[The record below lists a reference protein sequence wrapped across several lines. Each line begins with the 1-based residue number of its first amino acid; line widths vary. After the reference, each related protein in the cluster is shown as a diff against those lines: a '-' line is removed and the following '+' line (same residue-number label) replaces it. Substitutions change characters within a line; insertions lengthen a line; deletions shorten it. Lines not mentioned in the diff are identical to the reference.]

1 MKKTLISFGLL
12 TFFISFSLAG
22 SIVVGT
28 KTYPV
33 DTLAHYK
40 VGPGSYYTALSLM
53 DPTAPLRVF
62 FLEVD
67 AKNQYIQLKAVLA
80 RDSTVTCERTSA
92 MAIRKTT
99 AGAAYFGGTNGGFF
113 SASGN
118 LSQGCMVGGEV
129 ARNPYVSATTGLTD
143 IAFDRNIVPFIDTK
157 AYYGKVYAGD
167 SLSPSLLIT
176 NINVARATN
185 NLILYNQLNG
195 HYTHT
200 NQYGCEVRVQ
210 LTGSSTTWDV
220 NKFVNVKV
228 MSKISGQGNM
238 AIPVGEAV
246 LSGNGTAESFLNA
259 LNVNDVISIKI
270 KITLSSSSD
279 KPLLTDMVG
288 GDRQILQHGLVTDND
303 WVELNPRTAVGYSA
317 DKSKIYFCIVDGR
330 STISVGVSTK
340 QLADIIKSAG
350 ASEAI
355 NLDGGGSSCMYVKEK
370 GVMNVLSDGSER
382 AVGNG
387 LFAVSSA
394 PTDVTISEISAYKKT
409 VELPTNGT
417 FTPTFL
423 GYNQYGALLNTNV
436 QGVTLS
442 CPAGLGSVNG
452 GTFTASG
459 TPQSGV
465 LTATYN
471 SIQTTI
477 NSITLNGTGID
488 KHEMSNVYISLN
500 GNQIHISEE
509 VALAEI
515 YSITGQKVASVTNV
529 SSIKAPVAKGVYI
542 VIVVD
547 KASAKKIQ
555 KVAVN

>member
-1 MKKTLISFGLL
+1 MKKTLISFSLL
-12 TFFISFSLAG
+12 SFFISFSLAG
-22 SIVVGT
+22 NIVVGT

-33 DTLAHYK
+33 DTLAHFK
-40 VGPGSYYTALSLM
+40 VGPGSYYTALSLV
-53 DPTAPLRVF
+53 DATAPLRVF

-67 AKNQYIQLKAVLA
+67 AKNQYTQLKAVLA
-80 RDSTVTCERTSA
+80 RDSTVTCEKTSA

-99 AGAAYFGGTNGGFF
+99 AGNTYFGGINGGMF
-113 SASGN
+113 AAAGN

-129 ARNPYVSATTGLTD
+129 ARAPYVGVTD
-143 IAFDRNIVPFIDTK
+143 IAFDRDKVPFIDTK

-246 LSGNGTAESFLNA
+246 LSGNGTAETFLNA

-270 KITLSSSSD
+270 KITLNSSTE

-303 WVELNPRTAVGYSA
+303 WAALNPRTAVGYSS

-355 NLDGGGSSCMYVKEK
+355 NLDGGGSSTLYVK
-370 GVMNVLSDGSER
+370 GLNLMNIVSDGTER

-409 VELPTNGT
+409 VELPKNGT
-417 FTPTFL
+417 LTPTFL

-442 CPAGLGSVNG
+442 CPAALGSVNG

-459 TPQSGV
+459 TQNGV

-471 SIQTTI
+471 SIQTTVNI
-477 NSITLNGTGID
+477 ITLNGTGID

-529 SSIKAPVAKGVYI
+529 SSIKAPVVKGIYI

>member
-1 MKKTLISFGLL
+1 MKKTLISFSLL

-22 SIVVGT
+22 NIVVGT

-53 DPTAPLRVF
+53 DATAPLRVF

-99 AGAAYFGGTNGGFF
+99 AGAAYFGGINGGMF
-113 SASGN
+113 AAAGN

-129 ARNPYVSATTGLTD
+129 ARVPYIHATGVTD

-303 WVELNPRTAVGYSA
+303 WAALNPRTAVGYSA

-409 VELPTNGT
+409 VELPKNGT
-417 FTPTFL
+417 LTPTFL

-471 SIQTTI
+471 SIQTTVNI
-477 NSITLNGTGID
+477 ITLNGTGID

-515 YSITGQKVASVTNV
+515 YSIIGQKVASVTNV
-529 SSIKAPVAKGVYI
+529 SSIKAPVVKGIYI
-542 VIVVD
+542 VTVVD
-547 KASAKKIQ
+547 NAGAKKIQ